1 MTPPAAKANPILTPS
16 SLGSFARFA
25 FLEKRY
31 HVRFIAEHPQENSIP
46 DIAGTAAIPA
56 PEKNPKNIANKIV
69 LVLSCTAFIQKMI
82 MPVPKIMN
90 VPRFMTP
97 IYGAR
102 GPGAHRPKK
111 LAALRIEV

>member
-1 MTPPAAKANPILTPS
+1 MPILF
-16 SLGSFARFA
+16 SLPVHLDPLRGLLRKK
-25 FLEKRY
+25 KRY
-31 HVRFIAEHPQENSIP
+31 HVRFIAEDPYEDSIP

-56 PEKNPKNIANKIV
+56 PEKNPKNIAKKIV

-82 MPVPKIMN
+82 IPVPKIMN

-111 LAALRIEV
+111 LAALRMEV